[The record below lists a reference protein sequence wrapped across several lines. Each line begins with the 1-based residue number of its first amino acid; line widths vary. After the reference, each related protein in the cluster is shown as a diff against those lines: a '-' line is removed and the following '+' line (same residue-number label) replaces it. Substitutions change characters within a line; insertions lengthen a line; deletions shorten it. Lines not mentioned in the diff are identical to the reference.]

1 MSVHGPPKYVNA
13 PIPQPSAGVGYS
25 MAKPNEMMIR
35 NVIPRINGGKRK
47 QTRTK
52 RNRNNSNNNRKQK
65 GGFQP
70 SIGQSFVAAVSK
82 YLAPIAMYG
91 MYKFVT
97 RKNKKTKNNKR
108 RSTRRR

>member
-25 MAKPNEMMIR
+25 MPKPNDMMIR
-35 NVIPRINGGKRK
+35 PMISRINGGRRK
-47 QTRTK
+47 GKQTK
-52 RNRNNSNNNRKQK
+52 RNNKRTNQK
-65 GGFQP
+65 GGFLP
-70 SIGQSFVAAVSK
+70 SIGQSFAAAVSK
-82 YLAPIAMYG
+82 YLAPLAMYG

-97 RKNKKTKNNKR
+97 RKNKNNKNSNNKR

>member
-13 PIPQPSAGVGYS
+13 PIPQPSAGIGYS
-25 MAKPNEMMIR
+25 MPKPNDMMIR
-35 NVIPRINGGKRK
+35 PMISRINGGKRK
-47 QTRTK
+47 GKQIK
-52 RNRNNSNNNRKQK
+52 RNKNRTNKKQK

-82 YLAPIAMYG
+82 YLTPIAMYG

-97 RKNKKTKNNKR
+97 RKNKNNTKNKR
-108 RSTRRR
+108 RSTRRH